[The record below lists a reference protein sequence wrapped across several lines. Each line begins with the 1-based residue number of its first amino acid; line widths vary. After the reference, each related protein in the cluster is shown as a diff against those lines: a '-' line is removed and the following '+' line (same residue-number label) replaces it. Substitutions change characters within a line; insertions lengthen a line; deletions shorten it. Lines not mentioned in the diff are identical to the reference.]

1 MLIFAISTAFLF
13 ISCKNNTGGLTDS
26 EQYYKTQ
33 LEKLVHLKETSSST
47 NSKPTSSFKT
57 YKEAYE
63 AFAFV
68 KNGEAYSASAN
79 AVEVTEAE
87 SEKADGTAGTGD
99 TPKSIIKYYT
109 VSPALIA
116 PIQSGRFH
124 SSLGC
129 SFTLRFSII
138 WTFNPRTKMWQ
149 SETRVTSRSEP
160 AHFYSGLG
168 VLDNKISSWNG
179 LSFDSYLLG
188 TTVIAGINSSWYI
201 DAKCGTSIIPPSEP
215 GGLPT
220 VNSLLQAKVL

>member
-1 MLIFAISTAFLF
+1 MLLLAASATFLF
-13 ISCKNNTGGLTDS
+13 ISCKNTTGGLSAS

-33 LEKLVHLKETSSST
+33 LEKLVHLKEAPSSS
-47 NSKPTSSFKT
+47 NNKSTSSFKT

-68 KNGEAYSASAN
+68 KNGETYSASAN
-79 AVEVTEAE
+79 AVEVTETK

-99 TPKSIIKYYT
+99 APKSIIKYYT

-124 SSLGC
+124 SNLGC
-129 SFTLRFSII
+129 SFTLGFSVT
-138 WTFNPRTKMWQ
+138 WTFHPRTKMWKP
-149 SETRVTSRSEP
+149 ETHVTSRSEP
-160 AHFYSGLG
+160 AHYYSGLG

-179 LSFDSYLLG
+179 LSFDSYLQG

-215 GGLPT
+215 GGLPA